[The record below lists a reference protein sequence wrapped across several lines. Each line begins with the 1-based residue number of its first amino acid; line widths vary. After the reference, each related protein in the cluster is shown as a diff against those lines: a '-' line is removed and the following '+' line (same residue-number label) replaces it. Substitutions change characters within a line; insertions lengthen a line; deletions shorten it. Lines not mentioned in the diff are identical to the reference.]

1 MIIIISGLK
10 SAVSQIRLEIRGA
23 LRQTTTNDALLVFPL
38 SRTNMEKLEA
48 AADDPNS
55 KLRLAFVSV
64 FIVFNCQYINLCEI
78 LAWLDNNKANK
89 PMASLLSSE
98 VMNRYNWTGTKEKM
112 ASAPAGCFY

>member
-23 LRQTTTNDALLVFPL
+23 LRQTTTNLVNDALLVFPL

-78 LAWLDNNKANK
+78 LVDCL
-89 PMASLLSSE
+89 
-98 VMNRYNWTGTKEKM
+98 
-112 ASAPAGCFY
+112 AGQQ